1 MAVDAN
7 GVEVGG
13 AKAVPDRTIV
23 TVALMLAMAVAALE
37 QTVVSTAMPSII
49 ASLKGLDTYPW
60 VLSAYLLAST
70 VATPIYGKLADLVG
84 RKKVLL
90 FGLGLFSLGS
100 MLSGLA
106 RSMPELIAMRA
117 VQGLGAGAVTPI
129 VITMIA
135 DLYTLRE
142 RAKIQ
147 GLFSGIWGVS
157 SIAGPTF
164 GGILTDRLSW
174 RWVFFVTVPFGV
186 VSAWIL
192 LRKVH
197 EKVDRS
203 AALPIDWA
211 GAGLLAAGSSAL
223 MLGVLGG
230 NGMPSWVLGSLLGAA
245 LILGLLFV
253 RQERRAADPVLP
265 LELLGR
271 REIFW
276 PIAASFALGAILFG
290 LDMFVPLYVQGV
302 RGGSATKAGESIM
315 PLFLAWAISVTVA
328 AKLVVR
334 FGFRANATFGAAL
347 ITLGTLTM
355 ALGARHPETSALW
368 FAVGMAVT
376 GVGMGPAM
384 LSYTLGVQN
393 AVDWNQRGV
402 ATGALTFF
410 RTLGAALGV
419 ALLGKF
425 LGFGLARRLAA
436 SGIKGVDVSSA
447 LRPESHAL
455 LSAVQLRAV
464 RDALG
469 GPLVGVFTMLVIL
482 AVVGLLCGLR
492 LKGGR
497 PVQRVEAAGT
507 RASDDSLAMLAAE
520 GA

>member
-1 MAVDAN
+1 MAADVQ
-7 GVEVGG
+7 EVGEEK
-13 AKAVPDRTIV
+13 AAAVPDRTIV

-70 VATPIYGKLADLVG
+70 VATPLYGKLSDLLG
-84 RKKVLL
+84 RKRVLL

-117 VQGLGAGAVTPI
+117 IQGLGAGAVAPI
-129 VITMIA
+129 VLTMIA
-135 DLYTLRE
+135 DLYTLKE

-157 SIAGPTF
+157 SIAGPTL
-164 GGILTDRLSW
+164 GGVLTDYLSW

-186 VSAWIL
+186 VSSWIL

-197 EKVDRS
+197 ERVDRS
-203 AALPIDWA
+203 APPPLDWA

-230 NGMPSWVLGSLLGAA
+230 SGMPSWAVAA
-245 LILGLLFV
+245 LIGVAAVLGVLFV
-253 RQERRAADPVLP
+253 RQEHRAADPVLP
-265 LELLGR
+265 LDLLAR
-271 REIFW
+271 REIGW
-276 PIAASFALGAILFG
+276 SIAGAFAFGGVLFG
-290 LDMFVPLYVQGV
+290 LDMFVPLFVQGV
-302 RGGSATKAGESIM
+302 RGGTAIEGGRSIM

-328 AKLVVR
+328 ATVVVR
-334 FGFRANATFGAAL
+334 FGFRGTALFGAAL
-347 ITLGTLTM
+347 ITLGTITL
-355 ALGARHPETSALW
+355 ALAARHPATSPLW
-368 FAVGMAVT
+368 FAVGMVVI
-376 GVGMGPAM
+376 GLGMGPTM

-393 AVDWNQRGV
+393 AVDWGQRGV

-425 LGFGLARRLAA
+425 LGLRLTHRLEGL
-436 SGIKGVDVSSA
+436 GIRGVDVSSA
-447 LRPESHAL
+447 LRPESHAKLSSEHL
-455 LSAVQLRAV
+455 LAV
-464 RDALG
+464 REALED
-469 GPLVGVFTMLVIL
+469 PLVGVFWLMVGLS
-482 AVVGLLCGLR
+482 VVGLLCGLR
-492 LKGGR
+492 LRGGR
-497 PVQRVEAAGT
+497 PVSRGGTPDAAGEDDPLALL
-507 RASDDSLAMLAAE
+507 ASE
-520 GA
+520 GP